1 MSKGTIQNIDCN
13 TLADWLQK
21 GEAFLV
27 DVREAGEHAGA
38 HIAGSS
44 LNPLSAFDPSACT
57 PGAGQKLVLYCG
69 SGMRSMKAG
78 KMLAASSQAETFNL
92 AGGIMAWQKA
102 GHPVAR

>member
-1 MSKGTIQNIDCN
+1 MSNGKIQDIDCN
-13 TLADWLQK
+13 TLADWLKK

-38 HIAGSS
+38 RIAGST

-57 PGAGQKLVLYCG
+57 PGEGQKLVLYCG

-78 KMLAASSQAETFNL
+78 KMLLAAGGGDAFNL
-92 AGGIMAWQKA
+92 VGGIQAWHKA
-102 GHPVAR
+102 GHPIDR

>member
-1 MSKGTIQNIDCN
+1 MSNGTIQDINCT
-13 TLADWLQK
+13 TLADWLKK

-38 HIAGSS
+38 HIAGAQ

-57 PGAGQKLVLYCG
+57 PGDGQKLVLYCG

-78 KMLAASSQAETFNL
+78 KMVAAGGQAETFNL

-102 GHPVAR
+102 GHPIAR